1 MSLERKRG
9 GERKNYML
17 HLSFQLFSTFS
28 HSLPNPNLRSSL
40 ALCSH
45 GAGDVRSLWVRS
57 MQTPPLLKLA
67 FYQRYTV
74 STAITEPTEAKRLHA
89 RSLALTRLAGTL
101 KRQRRRCRMP
111 WWCVCVWRVRTQIHK
126 LLKAERTS
134 SNIVA
139 DCIHAGKYIRNDMRS
154 HSCTSSS

>member
-57 MQTPPLLKLA
+57 MQMPPLLKLA

-111 WWCVCVWRVRTQIHK
+111 WWCVCMKSKNADTQTTESRAHVIKHCRGLHSRRKIH
-126 LLKAERTS
+126 T
-134 SNIVA
+134 
-139 DCIHAGKYIRNDMRS
+139 
-154 HSCTSSS
+154 

>member
-1 MSLERKRG
+1 MSLKRKRG

-28 HSLPNPNLRSSL
+28 RSLPNPNLRSPL

-89 RSLALTRLAGTL
+89 RSLARSNPACWHTKKAARPLQNAL
-101 KRQRRRCRMP
+101 M
-111 WWCVCVWRVRTQIHK
+111 VCVWRVRTQIHK

-134 SNIVA
+134 PNTVA
-139 DCIHAGKYIRNDMRS
+139 DCIHTGKYIRNDMRA